1 MADAAKTQERRKISM
16 AEVAKHSTEEDCWLV
31 LHGLVLDLKK
41 DFLDEHPGGP
51 DVITCL
57 AGKDATQ
64 DFEDISHSDAA
75 RDWSNKHV
83 VGYLDSLE
91 GEEAEKAKTKLI
103 PKMSELSSNGGGGG
117 GGGMA
122 SLLPAIAV
130 VIAAVIAFFV
140 FKK

>member
-1 MADAAKTQERRKISM
+1 MADASKERRKISM

-31 LHGLVLDLKK
+31 LHGLVVESK
-41 DFLDEHPGGP
+41 DFLEDHPGGP

-64 DFEDISHSDAA
+64 DFEDISHSDSA
-75 RDWSNKHV
+75 RDWSSKYII
-83 VGYLDSLE
+83 GYLDTLE
-91 GEEAEKAKTKLI
+91 GEEAEQAKTKLI
-103 PKMSELSSNGGGGG
+103 PKNAELSSQGGGGG
-117 GGGMA
+117 GVA

-130 VIAAVIAFFV
+130 LIVAVVAFFV